1 MNCSCVSYFRFVL
14 QKDHPFRITGLYKTL
29 SGFLP
34 FKVIKMNSETL
45 ELAFFP
51 LALSLYN
58 RDNRGV
64 LTETRLLLNNCPVIL
79 HHAT

>member
-14 QKDHPFRITGLYKTL
+14 QKDHPLRITGLYKTL

-58 RDNRGV
+58 RDNRG
-64 LTETRLLLNNCPVIL
+64 TSIDRDAVI
-79 HHAT
+79 AQ

>member
-1 MNCSCVSYFRFVL
+1 MNCSCVSYFRFVF
-14 QKDHPFRITGLYKTL
+14 QKDHPFRITGLLTL

-58 RDNRGV
+58 RDNRG
-64 LTETRLLLNNCPVIL
+64 TSIDRDAVI
-79 HHAT
+79 AQ

>member
-14 QKDHPFRITGLYKTL
+14 QRDHPFRITGLYKTL

-45 ELAFFP
+45 ELAFF
-51 LALSLYN
+51 
-58 RDNRGV
+58 
-64 LTETRLLLNNCPVIL
+64 RLLCPFI
-79 HHAT
+79 TEIIGG